1 MFGFKKLK
9 QKLLFVFIAFSIIP
23 LGILVTIT
31 LDHSSTALES
41 AAYRQLESVREI
53 KREQLDA
60 YFASTISGLKFVRED
75 AQMVQAIRTID
86 VAFTS
91 AGNKID
97 DDDWRSMAQ
106 LNNGYFQAAVDTFG
120 WYDLFFVNQDGYIIF
135 SQGKESD
142 LGQSLVTSELSKSSF
157 GQVFAMAKS
166 TGSSD
171 FFISDF
177 SPYSPSGGE
186 PAAFIISPMTN
197 PFTKKAIGYV
207 ALKIPL
213 AEINELMLQREG
225 MGATGETYL
234 VGSDLRMRSDSF
246 LDPKTHS
253 VAASFA
259 GTVKNNGVDTEATSS
274 ALSGE
279 TASREITSYNGKKVL
294 SAFTS
299 YQIGETQWAL
309 IAEIDS
315 DEAYSTVSTLISF
328 SLVVSVITIVI
339 VSILGVFIANG
350 ISRPI
355 LAVSQSASL
364 IAQGDLTVKVQVT
377 QSDEVGAL
385 EESMHA
391 MVTKL
396 HAMVTHIGLSADQQ
410 ASAAEELA
418 AITSQTTTT
427 VNRQQMAT
435 DQVASAITEMSASI
449 AEVTQN
455 TVEASKAAKTTSD
468 QMNHSASVVTETV
481 SEVKELEAQITN
493 AVNLIQELEQ
503 GAADIG
509 GILDVIKGIADQ
521 TNLLALNAAIEAARA
536 GDQGRGFAVV
546 ADEVRSLA
554 QNTQKSAGEI
564 EDMIIKLQ
572 GGAHR
577 SVTAMNSGAKQT
589 DVIVSKISDLAT
601 VLEQSQK
608 AVRQISDMSLQIATA
623 TEQQSSVSNEISDR
637 ANEISQLS
645 AETGESTTQ
654 IATASDELAR
664 LAGELTDQVS
674 KFRT

>member
-97 DDDWRSMAQ
+97 DYDSRSMAQ

-213 AEINELMLQREG
+213 AEINELMQQREG

-364 IAQGDLTVKVQVT
+364 IAQGDLTIKVQVT